1 MSDTFEAGYR
11 RAIEDIRW
19 LASARD
25 DYDDAGVREHTDT
38 ARLVADIL
46 ASDNDGYGWL
56 PSWRWDEWED
66 RLQHLSP
73 VSEVCTAGFAHAMH
87 IWTLDDGQARYC
99 PGVWTESDE
108 LEQGNG

>member
-73 VSEVCTAGFAHAMH
+73 VSG
-87 IWTLDDGQARYC
+87 D
-99 PGVWTESDE
+99 PS
-108 LEQGNG
+108 

>member
-73 VSEVCTAGFAHAMH
+73 VSADPVQGDAKLCENSGGADA
-87 IWTLDDGQARYC
+87 
-99 PGVWTESDE
+99 TENHE
-108 LEQGNG
+108 NGSER

>member
-73 VSEVCTAGFAHAMH
+73 VSEG
-87 IWTLDDGQARYC
+87 L
-99 PGVWTESDE
+99 ES
-108 LEQGNG
+108 